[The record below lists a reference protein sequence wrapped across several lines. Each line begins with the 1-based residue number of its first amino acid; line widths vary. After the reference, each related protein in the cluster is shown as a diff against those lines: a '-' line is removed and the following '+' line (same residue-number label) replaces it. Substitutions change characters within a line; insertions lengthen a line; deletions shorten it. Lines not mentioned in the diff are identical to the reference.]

1 MATFEDFTENFLLA
15 VDFKKRPDID
25 EKTKLSELAEFDSL
39 AMLGTIVMFEID
51 YDKTVTAENIL
62 ACKHVYDLFLLS
74 ESA

>member
-25 EKTKLSELAEFDSL
+25 DKTKLSDLAEFDSL

-51 YDKTVTAENIL
+51 YNMTVTAETIL
-62 ACKHVYDLFLLS
+62 ACERVHDLFLMS

>member
-25 EKTKLSELAEFDSL
+25 DKTKLSDLAEFDSL

-51 YDKTVTAENIL
+51 YNMTVTAETIL
-62 ACKHVYDLFLLS
+62 GCERVYDLFLMS